1 MTTLSRTMVP
11 EPLMSI
17 RAAEKSYR
25 LRMGFMASLMG
36 KRVPEIRAVEDV
48 DLDIGKGEVVALA
61 GESGSGKTT
70 LGKVL
75 SLLEP
80 PTSGSIWFDGL
91 QLETLSGREKRRMR
105 RRIQMIFQDPYESLD
120 PRFTIF
126 QTLHEPLIVHG
137 IKDGGVTHRDMT
149 RDVLDRVELRP
160 PEDFLDRYPHEL
172 SGGQR
177 QRVAVARAIIL
188 HPDFIVADEPVS
200 MMDASVRAGVMN
212 MMLRLKNQLSLT
224 YLFITHDLAVAR
236 YMADRIAIMYLGE
249 LVEVGN
255 TDTVINQPA
264 HPYTQILL
272 SAVPIPDPTYGRKR
286 VAVPGEIPSP
296 TDKPSG
302 CRFHPRCPY
311 TEDICRHRRPGIVP
325 LVDGHLARC
334 HFALGVQGGNKTKKD
349 RSAG

>member
-1 MTTLSRTMVP
+1 MTAMPRTAGP
-11 EPLMSI
+11 EPLMRI
-17 RAAEKSYR
+17 RQVVKDYR
-25 LRMGFMASLMG
+25 LRIGFIASLLG
-36 KRVPEIRAVEDV
+36 KRAPEIKAVEAV
-48 DLDIGKGEVVALA
+48 DLDIAKGEVVALA

-80 PTSGSIWFDGL
+80 PTSGSILFDGV
-91 QLETLSGREKRRMR
+91 QLEALSGKEKRRMR
-105 RRIQMIFQDPYESLD
+105 RHIQMIFQDPYESLD
-120 PRFTIF
+120 PRFTVF
-126 QTLHEPLIVHG
+126 QTLQEPLVVHR
-137 IKDGGVTHRDMT
+137 IKGQGLTHRDMT
-149 RDVLDRVELRP
+149 RDVLNRVELRP

-212 MMLRLKNQLSLT
+212 MMLQLKKELSLT

-255 TDTVINQPA
+255 TETVINQPA

-272 SAVPIPDPTYGRKR
+272 SAVPIPDPTYGRNR
-286 VAVPGEIPSP
+286 VTVPGEIPSP
-296 TDKPSG
+296 TNKPPG

-311 TEDICRHRRPGIVP
+311 MEDICRHRQPDIVP
-325 LVDGHLARC
+325 LADAHVARC
-334 HFALGVQGGNKTKKD
+334 HFALQALRDDKARTTG
-349 RSAG
+349 

>member
-1 MTTLSRTMVP
+1 MTAMSETAGSDVLI
-11 EPLMSI
+11 SI
-17 RAAEKSYR
+17 RQVAKNYQLSV
-25 LRMGFMASLMG
+25 GFVASLLG
-36 KRVPEIRAVEDV
+36 RHAPEIKAVETV
-48 DLDIGKGEVVALA
+48 NLDIGKGEVIALA

-80 PTSGSIWFDGL
+80 PTSGSIWFDGV
-91 QLETLSGREKRRMR
+91 QLEALSSKEKRRMR

-120 PRFTIF
+120 PRFTVF
-126 QTLHEPLIVHG
+126 QTLQEPLVVHG
-137 IKDGGVTHRDMT
+137 IKGRGVAHRDMT

-188 HPDFIVADEPVS
+188 HPDFVVADEPVS

-212 MMLRLKNQLSLT
+212 MMLRLRNELSLT

-236 YMADRIAIMYLGE
+236 YIADRIAIMYLGE

-255 TDTVINQPA
+255 TETVINQPA

-272 SAVPIPDPTYGRKR
+272 SAVPIPDPAYGRNR
-286 VAVPGEIPSP
+286 VTVPGEIPSP
-296 TDKPSG
+296 TNKPPG

-311 TEDICRHRRPGIVP
+311 MEDICRHRQPDIVP
-325 LVDGHLARC
+325 LAAAHVARC
-334 HFALGVQGGNKTKKD
+334 HFALQALRGDKARTTG
-349 RSAG
+349 

>member
-1 MTTLSRTMVP
+1 
-11 EPLMSI
+11 
-17 RAAEKSYR
+17 
-25 LRMGFMASLMG
+25 
-36 KRVPEIRAVEDV
+36 
-48 DLDIGKGEVVALA
+48 
-61 GESGSGKTT
+61 
-70 LGKVL
+70 
-75 SLLEP
+75 
-80 PTSGSIWFDGL
+80 
-91 QLETLSGREKRRMR
+91 
-105 RRIQMIFQDPYESLD
+105 
-120 PRFTIF
+120 
-126 QTLHEPLIVHG
+126 
-137 IKDGGVTHRDMT
+137 
-149 RDVLDRVELRP
+149 
-160 PEDFLDRYPHEL
+160 
-172 SGGQR
+172 
-177 QRVAVARAIIL
+177 
-188 HPDFIVADEPVS
+188 
-200 MMDASVRAGVMN
+200 VRAGVMN